1 VLRARVLSLTADADG
16 SAVGTVGVPP
26 SRYAGVHYV
35 LTPDTHTPDLTISN
49 LGRTVFSK
57 GGCANSDGV
66 QELTP
71 PNEKLVNGDVVV
83 SWGGGAAG
91 ERYVVD
97 LYFDYN
103 I

>member
-1 VLRARVLSLTADADG
+1 
-16 SAVGTVGVPP
+16 
-26 SRYAGVHYV
+26 
-35 LTPDTHTPDLTISN
+35 
-49 LGRTVFSK
+49 
-57 GGCANSDGV
+57 V